1 METTFTPENQQGS
14 SAIVLNNASL
24 NLPIEYRTQIA
35 NKIVELKAKFNI
47 KKVFVVIVEG
57 KADDDEK
64 PYYIAYLRRPNLM
77 QFSQYMTF
85 VQKDL
90 VQANQMLARNI
101 FLDGDKELIDDEELF
116 LYGTMNQLNHVID
129 ARNSDI
135 VKKIERCK
143 IEKEDY
149 FRQRL
154 ALTTHYYPQLNW
166 ENMSDDDFAFWSENA
181 QWVHSQMLMVQQ
193 ANSLSLLGGGKR

>member
-1 METTFTPENQQGS
+1 METTFNSESQQVNGTV
-14 SAIVLNNASL
+14 VLNNESL

-35 NKIVELKAKFNI
+35 TKIAELKAKFNI

-57 KADDDEK
+57 NANDGEK

-77 QFSQYMTF
+77 QFSQYMNF
-85 VQKDL
+85 MQKDL

-135 VKKIERCK
+135 VKK
-143 IEKEDY
+143 
-149 FRQRL
+149 
-154 ALTTHYYPQLNW
+154 
-166 ENMSDDDFAFWSENA
+166 
-181 QWVHSQMLMVQQ
+181 
-193 ANSLSLLGGGKR
+193 